1 MKFKHLK
8 PALSSKTKF
17 VPIKRYLITICI
29 LFATIPLLIVN
40 YLSYSISENALKTTS
55 EQLTIQMVNQIG
67 INVNSFI
74 GGVENNVAEFVVSN
88 LVQNNALAHYFS
100 DDSKAK
106 RDATQ
111 GISKAINSLESLSST
126 VESAHI
132 VLGEDEIISSMTDVN
147 KKDVLGVKDLKGGG
161 GLVWQKGLGTS
172 VDSLYVIREVIASAN
187 KGKGIIC
194 VEISQES
201 ISTIFN
207 NIELLE
213 GSALTLIDNNKKT
226 IYSNQ
231 SENLSIDETLWTMI
245 NEQKDLKTIFSEDTL
260 TTYVTLSNGW
270 KLIAQIPERSLTKQL
285 TGVTVYIFIL
295 IIITAL
301 IAIIVGRAI
310 AKKFSDPIVDL
321 MRFMKKAEEG
331 DLTIQIEPKGN
342 NEITRLC
349 ISFNHMVT
357 NIQSLLKQT
366 KTVVDNSLQ
375 DSKLLAQ
382 STQYSVET
390 FNQLAHSVNDIADG
404 TTNQAINAQ
413 KGAAAMETL
422 SEGIQQVMQR
432 SSTIYE
438 NNQGVRA
445 LLEEATDCIGLLRTT
460 MISSAKMFANIE
472 SSILEL
478 GRLNKGIEDMMHLV
492 NNISNQTNLLALN
505 ASIEAARAGEAGKG
519 FAVVANE
526 VRRLAEQSRSSTSQV
541 QRTLIKIQE
550 NNLSTNELIKDSNHI
565 FNSQEKAVEKASEI
579 FSSIIDTLKMMDTEL
594 SDINSQIGNIKVLK
608 DETLTEITNITSI
621 AQESAVATEEV
632 NALSEEHTN
641 TIKDLSKLFNRLTD
655 TMCALDTSIQ
665 LFKLDSRG

>member
-1 MKFKHLK
+1 
-8 PALSSKTKF
+8 
-17 VPIKRYLITICI
+17 
-29 LFATIPLLIVN
+29 
-40 YLSYSISENALKTTS
+40 
-55 EQLTIQMVNQIG
+55 
-67 INVNSFI
+67 
-74 GGVENNVAEFVVSN
+74 
-88 LVQNNALAHYFS
+88 
-100 DDSKAK
+100 
-106 RDATQ
+106 
-111 GISKAINSLESLSST
+111 
-126 VESAHI
+126 
-132 VLGEDEIISSMTDVN
+132 
-147 KKDVLGVKDLKGGG
+147 
-161 GLVWQKGLGTS
+161 
-172 VDSLYVIREVIASAN
+172 
-187 KGKGIIC
+187 
-194 VEISQES
+194 
-201 ISTIFN
+201 
-207 NIELLE
+207 
-213 GSALTLIDNNKKT
+213 
-226 IYSNQ
+226 
-231 SENLSIDETLWTMI
+231 
-245 NEQKDLKTIFSEDTL
+245 
-260 TTYVTLSNGW
+260 
-270 KLIAQIPERSLTKQL
+270 
-285 TGVTVYIFIL
+285 
-295 IIITAL
+295 
-301 IAIIVGRAI
+301 VGRAI

-342 NEITRLC
+342 NEITKLC
-349 ISFNHMVT
+349 ISFNHMIT

>member
-111 GISKAINSLESLSST
+111 GISKAINSLESLSNT

-147 KKDVLGVKDLKGGG
+147 KQDILGVKDLKGGSS
-161 GLVWQKGLGTS
+161 LVWQKGLGTS
-172 VDSLYVIREVIASAN
+172 ADSLYVIREVIASAN

-194 VEISQES
+194 VKISQES

-213 GSALTLIDNNKKT
+213 GSALTLIDDNKKT

-245 NEQKDLKTIFSEDTL
+245 NEQKELKTIFREETL

-301 IAIIVGRAI
+301 IAIIVGRTI
-310 AKKFSDPIVDL
+310 AKKFSDPIIDL
-321 MRFMKKAEEG
+321 MKFMKKAEEG

-413 KGAAAMETL
+413 KGAAAMENL
-422 SEGIQQVMQR
+422 SDGIQQVMQK
-432 SSTIYE
+432 SNTIYE

-472 SSILEL
+472 SSISEL
-478 GRLNKGIEDMMHLV
+478 GRLNKGIEDMVQLV

-526 VRRLAEQSRSSTSQV
+526 VRHLAEQSRASTSHV
-541 QRTLIKIQE
+541 QKTLSKIQE
-550 NNLSTNELIKDSNHI
+550 NNLSTNQLIKDSNHI
-565 FNSQEKAVEKASEI
+565 FNSQEEAVQKASEI
-579 FSSIIDTLKMMDTEL
+579 FSSIIQTLKMMDTEL
-594 SDINSQIGNIKVLK
+594 GEINEQIGDIKLLK
-608 DETLTEITNITSI
+608 DETLTEIMQITSI
-621 AQESAVATEEV
+621 TQESAVATEEV
-632 NALSEEHTN
+632 SALSEEQTN
-641 TIKDLSKLFNRLTD
+641 VIKNLSRLSERLTA
-655 TMCALDTSIQ
+655 TMETLDCSIQ
-665 LFKLDSRG
+665 SFKLSAIE

>member
-111 GISKAINSLESLSST
+111 GISKAINSLESLSNT

-147 KKDVLGVKDLKGGG
+147 KQDILEVKDLKGGSS
-161 GLVWQKGLGTS
+161 LVWQKGLGTS
-172 VDSLYVIREVIASAN
+172 ADSLYVIREVIASAN

-213 GSALTLIDNNKKT
+213 GSALTLIDDNKKT

-245 NEQKDLKTIFSEDTL
+245 NEQKELKTIFREETL

-295 IIITAL
+295 IIITA
-301 IAIIVGRAI
+301 
-310 AKKFSDPIVDL
+310 
-321 MRFMKKAEEG
+321 
-331 DLTIQIEPKGN
+331 
-342 NEITRLC
+342 
-349 ISFNHMVT
+349 
-357 NIQSLLKQT
+357 
-366 KTVVDNSLQ
+366 
-375 DSKLLAQ
+375 
-382 STQYSVET
+382 
-390 FNQLAHSVNDIADG
+390 
-404 TTNQAINAQ
+404 
-413 KGAAAMETL
+413 
-422 SEGIQQVMQR
+422 
-432 SSTIYE
+432 
-438 NNQGVRA
+438 
-445 LLEEATDCIGLLRTT
+445 
-460 MISSAKMFANIE
+460 
-472 SSILEL
+472 
-478 GRLNKGIEDMMHLV
+478 
-492 NNISNQTNLLALN
+492 
-505 ASIEAARAGEAGKG
+505 
-519 FAVVANE
+519 
-526 VRRLAEQSRSSTSQV
+526 
-541 QRTLIKIQE
+541 
-550 NNLSTNELIKDSNHI
+550 
-565 FNSQEKAVEKASEI
+565 
-579 FSSIIDTLKMMDTEL
+579 
-594 SDINSQIGNIKVLK
+594 
-608 DETLTEITNITSI
+608 
-621 AQESAVATEEV
+621 
-632 NALSEEHTN
+632 
-641 TIKDLSKLFNRLTD
+641 
-655 TMCALDTSIQ
+655 
-665 LFKLDSRG
+665 